1 VTAQAISQ
9 EGNPFQSAT
18 DSGSG
23 REKRERQSGA
33 PDRAERIQSTGSAA
47 SPSQARATPVA
58 GKVGYVSEIFTRA
71 LESLERAQQQS
82 PNRIQ
87 LSFKSESGEDMKV
100 LLKYA
105 NGMLQ
110 STFVTDSDSLRSA
123 IRESWAQ
130 FQRQLAD
137 RGVEAQLPDFRHNPG
152 DSRSGSR
159 GRRDPED
166 SGSVFA
172 SGQSV
177 KRSPGNRPVTSPGG
191 PGPAPAPEANQPAR
205 TRLSAW
211 A

>member
-9 EGNPFQSAT
+9 EGSPFQSAT

-23 REKRERQSGA
+23 REKRERQSGSS
-33 PDRAERIQSTGSAA
+33 DRAERIQSQGPAA
-47 SPSQARATPVA
+47 SPGQARAMPVA
-58 GKVGYVSEIFTRA
+58 GKVGYVSEIFTRT
-71 LESLERAQQQS
+71 LESLERLQQQS

-87 LSFKSESGEDMKV
+87 LNFKSESGDDMKV

-110 STFVTDSDSLRSA
+110 STFVTDSDSVRSA

-137 RGVEAQLPDFRHNPG
+137 RGVDAQLPDFRHNPG

-159 GRRDPED
+159 GHRDPD
-166 SGSVFA
+166 DTGSFFTA
-172 SGQSV
+172 RHSTD
-177 KRSPGNRPVTSPGG
+177 RSPVSRSATSPDRAGAAPFPEDG
-191 PGPAPAPEANQPAR
+191 QPGRA
-205 TRLSAW
+205 RLSAW